1 MILLHLFQESG
12 DIMKKMFVALLAI
25 ILCGCGSTTSLEK
38 GYEFVDDL
46 DRSLTVYSVENTA
59 ALLGSFAD
67 VWDLA
72 GGHLCAAP
80 DDAWQDFEIEMD
92 KDAMNLGHTKEL
104 SLENLFA
111 SKPDFVIASA
121 NTRVDMEWKDT
132 LESSNIP
139 TAYFDV
145 NNFEDYLN
153 MLKICT
159 DLTGRSDLYE
169 KHGLNVQ
176 KEIEDAKAKAQE
188 RVNEKG
194 KLKVLYLRASSG
206 SVRAKNSDGN
216 VLGDMLAQ
224 LQCENIADIDDR
236 LLENL
241 SIEYI
246 MEQDPDA
253 IFVVPLGDDLAAV
266 DAYFDQ
272 FVKDNPAWSTLSAVK
287 NNQVYQLDKRLY
299 NLKPNEKWGQAILSL
314 EDLLNEVQP

>member
-1 MILLHLFQESG
+1 
-12 DIMKKMFVALLAI
+12 MFVALLAVV
-25 ILCGCGSTTSLEK
+25 LCGCGSTTSLEK

-46 DRSLTVYSVENTA
+46 DRRVTVYSVENTA

-67 VWDLA
+67 VWVLA

-92 KDAMNLGHTKEL
+92 KDAINLGHTKEL

-159 DLTGRSDLYE
+159 DLTGRKDLYE
-169 KHGLNVQ
+169 KNGLDVQ
-176 KEIEDAKAKAQE
+176 KQIAEATQKAQA
-188 RVNEKG
+188 RVKAEG
-194 KLKVLYLRASSG
+194 KLKVLFLRASAG
-206 SVRAKNSDGN
+206 SVRAKNSEGN
-216 VLGDMLAQ
+216 VLGEMLAQ
-224 LQCENIADIDDR
+224 LQCENIADIDER

-266 DAYFDQ
+266 DAYFNQ
-272 FVKDNPAWSTLSAVK
+272 FVQDNPAWSTLSAVK
-287 NNQVYQLDKRLY
+287 NNQVYHLDKRLY
-299 NLKPNEKWGQAILSL
+299 NLKPNEKWGEATLDLEEIL
-314 EDLLNEVQP
+314 DEVKP

>member
-1 MILLHLFQESG
+1 
-12 DIMKKMFVALLAI
+12 MKKLLIGVFAFL
-25 ILCGCGSTTSLEK
+25 LCGCGSAALLED
-38 GYEFVDDL
+38 GYVFQDDL
-46 DRSLTVYSVENTA
+46 GREVEVHAVENTA

-80 DDAWQDFEIEMD
+80 DDAWQDFEIAMD
-92 KDAMNLGHTKEL
+92 EDAVNLGHTKEL

-111 SKPDFVIASA
+111 SKPDFIIAST

-132 LESSNIP
+132 LESSDIP

-145 NNFEDYLN
+145 NNFEDYLR

-159 DLTGRSDLYE
+159 DLTGREDLY
-169 KHGLNVQ
+169 KKNGLNVQ
-176 KEIEDAKAKAQE
+176 KQIDEAIQKAQARINDE
-188 RVNEKG
+188 G
-194 KLKVLYLRASSG
+194 KLKVLFLRASAG
-206 SVRAKNSDGN
+206 SVRAKNSEGN
-216 VLGDMLAQ
+216 VLGEMLSQ
-224 LQCENIADIDDR
+224 LECENIADIDER

-266 DAYFDQ
+266 DAYFNQ
-272 FVKDNPAWSTLSAVK
+272 FVKDNPAWSTLTAVK
-287 NNQVYQLDKRLY
+287 NQQVYHLDKRLY
-299 NLKPNEKWGQAILSL
+299 NLKPNEKWGEATLALEEIL
-314 EDLLNEVQP
+314 DEVKP

>member
-1 MILLHLFQESG
+1 
-12 DIMKKMFVALLAI
+12 MKKLLIGVFAFL
-25 ILCGCGSTTSLEK
+25 LCGCGSASLLED
-38 GYEFVDDL
+38 GYVFQDDL
-46 DRSLTVYSVENTA
+46 GREVEVHAVENTA

-80 DDAWQDFEIEMD
+80 DDAWQDFEIAMD
-92 KDAMNLGHTKEL
+92 EDAVNLGHTKEL

-111 SKPDFVIASA
+111 SKPDFIIAST

-145 NNFEDYLN
+145 NNFEDYLR

-159 DLTGRSDLYE
+159 DLTGREDLYE
-169 KHGLNVQ
+169 KNGLNVQ
-176 KEIEDAKAKAQE
+176 KQIDEAIQKAQA
-188 RVNEKG
+188 RVNDEG
-194 KLKVLYLRASSG
+194 KLKVLFLRASAG
-206 SVRAKNSDGN
+206 SVRAKNSEGN
-216 VLGDMLAQ
+216 VLGEMLSQ
-224 LQCENIADIDDR
+224 LECENIADIDER

-266 DAYFDQ
+266 DAYFNQ
-272 FVKDNPAWSTLSAVK
+272 FVKDNPAWSTLTAVK
-287 NNQVYQLDKRLY
+287 NQQVYHLDKRLY
-299 NLKPNEKWGQAILSL
+299 NLKPNEKWGEATLALEEIL
-314 EDLLNEVQP
+314 DEVKP

>member
-1 MILLHLFQESG
+1 
-12 DIMKKMFVALLAI
+12 MKKFLIGAFAFL
-25 ILCGCGSTTSLEK
+25 LCGCGSTTLLEE
-38 GYEFVDDL
+38 GYVFQDDL
-46 DRSLTVYSVENTA
+46 GREVEVHAVENTA

-92 KDAMNLGHTKEL
+92 KDAINLGHTKEL

-145 NNFEDYLN
+145 NNFEDYLR

-159 DLTGRSDLYE
+159 DLTGREDLYE
-169 KHGLNVQ
+169 KNGLDVKKQ
-176 KEIEDAKAKAQE
+176 IEEATKQAQARVKAE
-188 RVNEKG
+188 G
-194 KLKVLYLRASSG
+194 KLKVLFLRASAG

-216 VLGDMLAQ
+216 VLGEMLSQ
-224 LQCENIADIDDR
+224 LECDNIADIDER

-266 DAYFDQ
+266 DAYFNQ

-287 NNQVYQLDKRLY
+287 NNQVYHLDKRLY
-299 NLKPNEKWGQAILSL
+299 NLKPNEKWGEATLDLEEIL
-314 EDLLNEVQP
+314 DEVKP